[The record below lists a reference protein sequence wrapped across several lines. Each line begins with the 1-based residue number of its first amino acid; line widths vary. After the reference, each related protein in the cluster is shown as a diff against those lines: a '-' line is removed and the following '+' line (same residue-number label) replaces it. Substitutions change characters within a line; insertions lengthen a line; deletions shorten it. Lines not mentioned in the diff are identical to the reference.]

1 MKTASPF
8 SFPVSPTTAA
18 KLDQLG
24 LARDADLVL
33 HLPLRWEDETR
44 ITALENTVAGVDDRL
59 QSMDQRVTRAEQTA
73 QTAIEGVAVALS
85 LADPVLTG
93 GDSFGI
99 RVNWGHFDGHSAIG
113 LSMMGV
119 LDRNLFGG
127 GETLAIGG
135 GIGVGLA
142 DGATGGRIG
151 LQLSWK

>member
-1 MKTASPF
+1 MTTTEDQVATNTTDIATNRTA
-8 SFPVSPTTAA
+8 TTAVNNRVN
-18 KLDQLG
+18 G
-24 LARDADLVL
+24 
-33 HLPLRWEDETR
+33 HETR